1 MKGGRA
7 PEVLKYENY
16 LVTSTCP
23 VDIGFRGNE
32 LNLQDGSI
40 ERSDQNEERKG
51 ATPGGTPGMA
61 INYGN
66 DPTISYFI
74 FEHKGGTP
82 LKVTDIGIVMSQACD
97 PFTGIFARM
106 AWDDEDNFLADV
118 KDAEDLIRPVTEQI
132 NPNRRKEEQI
142 IYDEDSTECQ
152 FLDVVVEGTVNRED
166 DRIKALICSNEGE
179 PITVKIKFYV
189 PTPIL
194 NLRAKS

>member
-1 MKGGRA
+1 
-7 PEVLKYENY
+7 
-16 LVTSTCP
+16 
-23 VDIGFRGNE
+23 
-32 LNLQDGSI
+32 
-40 ERSDQNEERKG
+40 
-51 ATPGGTPGMA
+51 MA

-82 LKVTDIGIVMSQACD
+82 LKITDIGIVMSQSVE

-118 KDAEDLIRPVTEQI
+118 KEAPDLIRPMTEQI

-142 IYDEDSTECQ
+142 IYEDDGTECQ
-152 FLDVVVEGTVNRED
+152 FLDVVVEGTYNRED

>member
-1 MKGGRA
+1 MPSNGQDQARATRPLQLASGRRQLA
-7 PEVLKYENY
+7 SYGRHVLVWWG
-16 LVTSTCP
+16 LSRASTH
-23 VDIGFRGNE
+23 
-32 LNLQDGSI
+32 
-40 ERSDQNEERKG
+40 
-51 ATPGGTPGMA
+51 APGGTPCMA